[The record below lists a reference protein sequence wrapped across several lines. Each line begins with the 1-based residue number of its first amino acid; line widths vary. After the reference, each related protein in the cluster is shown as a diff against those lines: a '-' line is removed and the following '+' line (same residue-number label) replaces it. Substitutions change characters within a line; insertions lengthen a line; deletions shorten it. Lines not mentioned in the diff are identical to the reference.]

1 MSNFNSIDK
10 YETLTETSLAE
21 IQGGDLGVLVGIF
34 AAAYVIGSDLARRK
48 KQTIMLSKKE
58 IIITVLYLVY
68 VIFYVLNDMHVLKI
82 GNLPN
87 LLVPTILFLCLK
99 YEIRRNNEHK
109 KKPVSQAFFLT
120 LQPTHTSAPLPL

>member
-58 IIITVLYLVY
+58 IVITVLYLVY

-87 LLVPTILFLCLK
+87 LLVPTILFFCLR
-99 YEIRRNNEHK
+99 YEFRRNREHK
-109 KKPVSQAFFLT
+109 RKPVSKDIQ
-120 LQPTHTSAPLPL
+120 